1 MITIS
6 SLRENPVCQVSYQ
19 KVSCALYLLGL
30 NIKASKL
37 SSEVYNF
44 LEANLLEN
52 TMGAYV
58 LPEDPNKID
67 EMKVQ
72 VLQDISRQKVNHIT

>member
-52 TMGAYV
+52 TM
-58 LPEDPNKID
+58 
-67 EMKVQ
+67 
-72 VLQDISRQKVNHIT
+72 